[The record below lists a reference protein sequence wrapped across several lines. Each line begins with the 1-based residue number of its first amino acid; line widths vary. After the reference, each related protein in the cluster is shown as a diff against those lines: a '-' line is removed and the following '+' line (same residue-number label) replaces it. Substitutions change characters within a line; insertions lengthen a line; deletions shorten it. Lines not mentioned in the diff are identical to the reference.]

1 MIRNEGLS
9 SVNVMDMLT
18 GKIPGTIGETSV
30 IAILIGAIILIL
42 LGVITFTDTGFLHH
56 YICNLY
62 AYLWRTEI

>member
-30 IAILIGAIILIL
+30 IAILIGAMILIL
-42 LGVITFTDTGFLHH
+42 LALSHYGFRL
-56 YICNLY
+56 L
-62 AYLWRTEI
+62 T